1 MIRVFV
7 FFAALFAAALGF
19 AWLADLPGMVAVTW
33 NGYIWEQPPATVALV
48 VIVGLALFL
57 GAVWLV
63 LTVLRSP
70 KIASRFFRR
79 RRRDRGYQALSSG
92 LLALGTGNAKLARKH
107 GLEAGKLLPSEPAA
121 QLLIAQAAQMS
132 GDRDEARRRFET
144 MLEDPRTRVLGL
156 HGLFIEAEREG
167 APAAARHYAEEAL
180 RAQPGL
186 DWAGKAVLGYQAVAS
201 DWEAAIAT
209 LEKNYTARL
218 IDKPAYRRQRAVLLT
233 ARALELEDSDPDQ
246 AMQLAREAHGLAGD
260 LVPAAAVTA
269 RLATRK
275 GDVRK
280 AAKVLEATWRLSP
293 HPDLAEAY
301 AHARI
306 GDAAADRL
314 KRVKTLAA
322 LRPNTAEGA
331 LAIARVALDA
341 REFAEARTQLKKVLR
356 SEPTRNAFLL
366 MADLE
371 EAESGDKGRMRE
383 WLARAVRAPLDKAW
397 IADGMVSSVWSPVSP
412 VTGRLDAFVW
422 DTPPAPSGALALDL
436 PDEALFDRPGLAA
449 PQEATAEAAKEA
461 GRPAGPFDMPVRS
474 PKPEAGGEPVMDL
487 TPEPAATPAGTPAI
501 TPVEAPGEKP
511 AVKPGGAAAATVNGA
526 AVPQPGKPAA
536 APASAAAVAPVDV
549 INPAA
554 SQPVDA
560 PAPDNAGSPVRHAA
574 AYPFPRLP
582 DDPGPDAADDVPL
595 PKPKFVN

>member
-19 AWLADLPGMVAVTW
+19 AWLADLPGMVSVTW

-107 GLEAGKLLPSEPAA
+107 GLEAGKLLPGEPAA

-180 RAQPGL
+180 KAQPSL

-209 LEKNYTARL
+209 LERNYTARL

-341 REFAEARTQLKKVLR
+341 REFAEARAQLKKVLR

-397 IADGMVSSVWSPVSP
+397 IADGVVSSVWSPVSP

-449 PQEATAEAAKEA
+449 PQEGASQAP
-461 GRPAGPFDMPVRS
+461 RPSGPFDMPVRA
-474 PKPEAGGEPVMDL
+474 PKPDAGGEPVMDL
-487 TPEPAATPAGTPAI
+487 TPEPADKQAGK
-501 TPVEAPGEKP
+501 PGEKP
-511 AVKPGGAAAATVNGA
+511 DEKSAAAPAVKPAGTAAVSVNGVA
-526 AVPQPGKPAA
+526 SAQAGKPAA
-536 APASAAAVAPVDV
+536 PPAAAVAASPVPADV
-549 INPAA
+549 ISPAA

-560 PAPDNAGSPVRHAA
+560 PAPDKADSPVRHAA

-582 DDPGPDAADDVPL
+582 DDPGPDAADEVPL

>member
-19 AWLADLPGMVAVTW
+19 AWLADLPGMVSVTW
-33 NGYIWEQPPATVALV
+33 NGYIWEQPPATVAVV
-48 VIVGLALFL
+48 VILGLVLFL
-57 GAVWLV
+57 AAVWLG

-107 GLEAGKLLPSEPAA
+107 GLEAGKLLPGEPAA

-132 GDRDEARRRFET
+132 GDRDEARRRFES

-167 APAAARHYAEEAL
+167 ASAAARHYAEEAL

-186 DWAGKAVLGYQAVAS
+186 NWAGQAVLGYQAVAS

-209 LEKNYTARL
+209 LDKNYTARL
-218 IDKPAYRRQRAVLLT
+218 IGKPAYRRQRAVLLT

-246 AMQLAREAHGLAGD
+246 AMQLAREAHGLAAD
-260 LVPAAAVTA
+260 LVPAAALTA

-341 REFAEARTQLKKVLR
+341 RDFAEARAQLKKVLR

-397 IADGMVSSVWSPVSP
+397 IADGVVSSVWSPVSP

-449 PQEATAEAAKEA
+449 PQEAAAEAA
-461 GRPAGPFDMPVRS
+461 RPSGPFDMPVRA

-487 TPEPAATPAGTPAI
+487 TPEPAATPAITPA
-501 TPVEAPGEKP
+501 EAPGEKP
-511 AVKPGGAAAATVNGA
+511 AVKPAGAAAATVNGA
-526 AVPQPGKPAA
+526 AFPQPGKPAA
-536 APASAAAVAPVDV
+536 APASAAAVAPADV

-560 PAPDNAGSPVRHAA
+560 PAPDNAGSPVRPA

>member
-19 AWLADLPGMVAVTW
+19 AWLADLPGMVSVTW
-33 NGYIWEQPPATVALV
+33 NGYIWEQPPATVAVV

-57 GAVWLV
+57 GAVWLA

-132 GDRDEARRRFET
+132 GDREEARRRFEA
-144 MLEDPRTRVLGL
+144 MLEDPRTRILGL

-180 RAQPGL
+180 KAQPGL
-186 DWAGKAVLGYQAVAS
+186 DWAGQAVLGYQAVAS

-246 AMQLAREAHGLAGD
+246 AMQLAREAHGLAAD

-331 LAIARVALDA
+331 LAIARVALEA
-341 REFAEARTQLKKVLR
+341 RDFAEARTQLKKVLR

-397 IADGMVSSVWSPVSP
+397 IADGVVSADWSPVSP

-422 DTPPAPSGALALDL
+422 DTPPAPSGTLALDL

-449 PQEATAEAAKEA
+449 PQEGASQAP
-461 GRPAGPFDMPVRS
+461 RPNGPFDMPVRA

-487 TPEPAATPAGTPAI
+487 TPEPGAKPGETPA
-501 TPVEAPGEKP
+501 EKP
-511 AVKPGGAAAATVNGA
+511 AASPAVKAEGAAAAPANGTA
-526 AVPQPGKPAA
+526 ATQAGKPVA
-536 APASAAAVAPVDV
+536 APASAAAAAAVDV

-560 PAPDNAGSPVRHAA
+560 PAPDKAGNPVRHAA

-582 DDPGPDAADDVPL
+582 DDPGPDAADEVPL

>member
-19 AWLADLPGMVAVTW
+19 AWLADLPGMVSVTW
-33 NGYIWEQPPATVALV
+33 NGYIWEQPPATVAVV

-57 GAVWLV
+57 GAVWLA

-107 GLEAGKLLPSEPAA
+107 GLEACKLLPGEPAA

-180 RAQPGL
+180 KAQPSL

-218 IDKPAYRRQRAVLLT
+218 IGKPAYRRQRAVLLT

-341 REFAEARTQLKKVLR
+341 REFAEARAQLKKVLR

-397 IADGMVSSVWSPVSP
+397 IADGVVSSVWSPVSP

-449 PQEATAEAAKEA
+449 PQEAAAEAA
-461 GRPAGPFDMPVRS
+461 RPSGPFDMPVRS

-487 TPEPAATPAGTPAI
+487 TPEPAATPAATLAE
-501 TPVEAPGEKP
+501 TPGEKP
-511 AVKPGGAAAATVNGA
+511 AGAAAATVNGA
-526 AVPQPGKPAA
+526 AAPQPGKPAS

-582 DDPGPDAADDVPL
+582 DDPGPEAADDVPL

>member
-1 MIRVFV
+1 M
-7 FFAALFAAALGF
+7 
-19 AWLADLPGMVAVTW
+19 
-33 NGYIWEQPPATVALV
+33 
-48 VIVGLALFL
+48 
-57 GAVWLV
+57 

-132 GDRDEARRRFET
+132 GDREEARRRFET

-180 RAQPGL
+180 KAQPGL
-186 DWAGKAVLGYQAVAS
+186 DWAGQAVLGYQAVAS

-233 ARALELEDSDPDQ
+233 ARALELEDGDPDQ

-293 HPDLAEAY
+293 HPDLADAY

-341 REFAEARTQLKKVLR
+341 RDFAEARAQLKKVLR

-397 IADGMVSSVWSPVSP
+397 IADGVVSADWSPVSP

-422 DTPPAPSGALALDL
+422 DTPPAPAGALALDL

-449 PQEATAEAAKEA
+449 PQDGASQAP
-461 GRPAGPFDMPVRS
+461 RPSGPFDMPVRA
-474 PKPEAGGEPVMDL
+474 PKPEADDEPVMDL
-487 TPEPAATPAGTPAI
+487 TPEPA
-501 TPVEAPGEKP
+501 VKP
-511 AVKPGGAAAATVNGA
+511 AETPGDKPAAPAPKPEGAAAALVNGTA
-526 AVPQPGKPAA
+526 TAQAGKPAA
-536 APASAAAVAPVDV
+536 TTAQVDV

-560 PAPDNAGSPVRHAA
+560 PAPDKAGGSVRHAA

-582 DDPGPDAADDVPL
+582 DDPGPDAADEVPL

>member
-19 AWLADLPGMVAVTW
+19 AWLADLPGMVSVTW
-33 NGYIWEQPPATVALV
+33 NGYIWEQPPATVAVV
-48 VIVGLALFL
+48 VILGLVLFL
-57 GAVWLV
+57 AAVWLG

-107 GLEAGKLLPSEPAA
+107 GLEAGKLLPGEPAA

-132 GDRDEARRRFET
+132 GDRDEARRRFES

-167 APAAARHYAEEAL
+167 ASAAARHYAEEAL

-186 DWAGKAVLGYQAVAS
+186 DWAGQAVLGYQAVAS

-209 LEKNYTARL
+209 LDKNYTARL
-218 IDKPAYRRQRAVLLT
+218 IGKPAYRRQRAVLLT

-246 AMQLAREAHGLAGD
+246 AMQLAREAHGLAAD
-260 LVPAAAVTA
+260 LVPAAALTA

-341 REFAEARTQLKKVLR
+341 RDFAEARAQLKKVLR

-397 IADGMVSSVWSPVSP
+397 IADGVVSSVWSPVSP

-449 PQEATAEAAKEA
+449 PQEAAAEAA
-461 GRPAGPFDMPVRS
+461 RPSGPFDMPVRA

-487 TPEPAATPAGTPAI
+487 TPEPAATPAITPA
-501 TPVEAPGEKP
+501 EAPGEKP
-511 AVKPGGAAAATVNGA
+511 AVKPAGAAAATVNGA
-526 AVPQPGKPAA
+526 AFPQPGKPAA
-536 APASAAAVAPVDV
+536 APASAAAVAPADV

-560 PAPDNAGSPVRHAA
+560 PAPDNAGSPVRPAT
-574 AYPFPRLP
+574 YPFPRLP

>member
-19 AWLADLPGMVAVTW
+19 AWLADLPGMVSVTW
-33 NGYIWEQPPATVALV
+33 NGYIWEQPPATVAV
-48 VIVGLALFL
+48 VVVTGLALFL

-79 RRRDRGYQALSSG
+79 RRKDRGYQALSSG

-121 QLLIAQAAQMS
+121 QMLIAQAAQMS
-132 GDRDEARRRFET
+132 GDREEARRRFEG

-180 RAQPGL
+180 KAQPGL

-209 LEKNYTARL
+209 LERNYTARL
-218 IDKPAYRRQRAVLLT
+218 IGKPDYRRQRAVLLT
-233 ARALELEDSDPDQ
+233 ARALELEDGDPDQ
-246 AMQLAREAHGLAGD
+246 AMQLAREAHGLAAD

-322 LRPNTAEGA
+322 LRLNTAEGA

-341 REFAEARTQLKKVLR
+341 RDFSEARAQLKKVLR

-397 IADGMVSSVWSPVSP
+397 IADGVVSADWSPVSP

-422 DTPPAPSGALALDL
+422 DTPPAPSGTLALDL

-449 PQEATAEAAKEA
+449 PQEGASQAP
-461 GRPAGPFDMPVRS
+461 RPSGPFDMPVRS
-474 PKPEAGGEPVMDL
+474 PRPEAGSEPVMDL
-487 TPEPAATPAGTPAI
+487 TPEPAAK
-501 TPVEAPGEKP
+501 PVETAGEKP
-511 AVKPGGAAAATVNGA
+511 AAPAAKPDGAAAASVNGA
-526 AVPQPGKPAA
+526 ATAQAGKPAA
-536 APASAAAVAPVDV
+536 APVDV
-549 INPAA
+549 INPSA

-560 PAPDNAGSPVRHAA
+560 PAPDKAGTPLRHAA

-582 DDPGPDAADDVPL
+582 DDPGPDAGEDVPL